1 MAAKRIITVDDAP
14 IIRLMIKDVLVECG
28 KYDVVAECCNGR
40 EAVEK
45 YKELKPDL
53 VTMDIIMPE
62 MDGIQ
67 ALEEILKFDPNA
79 KVVMV
84 TAIDQRESLMKAIRL
99 GATDYIVKP
108 FEADRVMSAVQKAF
122 GESPETAP

>member
-1 MAAKRIITVDDAP
+1 MAKRIMTVDDAS
-14 IIRLMIKDVLVECG
+14 IIRLMIKDILVECG
-28 KYDVVAECCNGR
+28 GYDVIAECSSGR
-40 EAVEK
+40 EAVDK
-45 YKELKPDL
+45 YKELRPDL
-53 VTMDIIMPE
+53 VTMDIVMPE

-67 ALEEILKFDPNA
+67 ALEEILKFDPDA

-108 FEADRVMSAVQKAF
+108 FEADRVMAAVQKAF
-122 GESPETAP
+122 GVA

>member
-1 MAAKRIITVDDAP
+1 MAKRIITTDDAP
-14 IIRLMIKDVLVECG
+14 IIRLMIKDILIECG
-28 KYDVVAECCNGR
+28 GYEVVAECANGR

-67 ALEEILKFDPNA
+67 ALEEILAFDPNA

-108 FEADRVMSAVQKAF
+108 FEADRVMSAVQKAL
-122 GESPETAP
+122 GDA

>member
-1 MAAKRIITVDDAP
+1 MAKRIMTVDDAP
-14 IIRLMIKDVLVECG
+14 IIRLMIKDILVECG
-28 KYDVVAECCNGR
+28 GYDVVAEASNGR
-40 EAVEK
+40 EAIER

-67 ALEEILKFDPNA
+67 ALEEILKFDPKA

-108 FEADRVMSAVQKAF
+108 FEADRVMSAVQKAL
-122 GESPETAP
+122 GETV

>member
-1 MAAKRIITVDDAP
+1 MAKRIMTVDDAS

-28 KYDVVAECCNGR
+28 GYDVVAECASGR

-45 YKELKPDL
+45 YKELRPDL

-108 FEADRVMSAVQKAF
+108 FEADRVMAAVQKAF
-122 GESPETAP
+122 GVA

>member
-1 MAAKRIITVDDAP
+1 MAKRIITVDDAP
-14 IIRLMIKDVLVECG
+14 IIRLMIKDILVECG
-28 KYDVVAECCNGR
+28 GYDVVAEGCNGR

-45 YKELKPDL
+45 YKQFKPDL
-53 VTMDIIMPE
+53 MTMDIIMPE

-108 FEADRVMSAVQKAF
+108 FEADRVMSAVQKAL
-122 GESPETAP
+122 GDAV

>member
-1 MAAKRIITVDDAP
+1 MAKRIITVDDAP
-14 IIRLMIKDVLVECG
+14 IIRLMINDVLVECG
-28 KYDVVAECCNGR
+28 GYEIVAECSNGR

-67 ALEEILKFDPNA
+67 ALEEILKFDPAA

-108 FEADRVMSAVQKAF
+108 FEADRVMSAVQKAL
-122 GESPETAP
+122 GDAT

>member
-1 MAAKRIITVDDAP
+1 MAKRILLVDDAP
-14 IIRLMIKDVLVECG
+14 IIRLMIKDILVECG
-28 KYDVVAECCNGR
+28 GYEIVAEGATGK
-40 EAVEK
+40 EALDL
-45 YKELKPDL
+45 YKQLKPDL
-53 VTMDIIMPE
+53 VTMDIVMPE

-67 ALEEILKFDPNA
+67 ALEEILKFDPKA

-108 FEADRVMSAVQKAF
+108 FEADRVMSAVQKAL
-122 GESPETAP
+122 GE

>member
-1 MAAKRIITVDDAP
+1 MGKKIITVDDAP
-14 IIRLMIKDVLVECG
+14 IIRLMIKDILIECG
-28 KYDVVAECCNGR
+28 GYDVIAECSNGR

-53 VTMDIIMPE
+53 MTMDIIMPE

-67 ALEEILKFDPNA
+67 ALEEIIKFDVNA

-84 TAIDQRESLMKAIRL
+84 TAIDQREALMKAIRL

-108 FEADRVMSAVQKAF
+108 FEADRVMSAVQKAL
-122 GESPETAP
+122 GEKQPA

>member
-1 MAAKRIITVDDAP
+1 MAKRIIIADDAP
-14 IIRLMIKDVLVECG
+14 IMRLMIRDILTYSNYEII
-28 KYDVVAECCNGR
+28 AECENGQQ
-40 EAVEK
+40 AVDK

-53 VTMDIIMPE
+53 VTMDIVMPDK
-62 MDGIQ
+62 DGIQ
-67 ALEEILKFDPNA
+67 ALEEILQFDKNA

-108 FEADRVMSAVQKAF
+108 FEGDRVVSAVTKAI
-122 GESPETAP
+122 GNA

>member
-1 MAAKRIITVDDAP
+1 MAKRIITTDDAP
-14 IIRLMIKDVLVECG
+14 IIRLMIKDILVECG
-28 KYDVVAECCNGR
+28 KYDVVAECANGR

-53 VTMDIIMPE
+53 VTMDIVMPE

-84 TAIDQRESLMKAIRL
+84 TAIDQRDSLMKAIRL

-108 FEADRVMSAVQKAF
+108 FEADRVMSAVQKAL
-122 GESPETAP
+122 GDAV

>member
-1 MAAKRIITVDDAP
+1 M
-14 IIRLMIKDVLVECG
+14 
-28 KYDVVAECCNGR
+28 
-40 EAVEK
+40 
-45 YKELKPDL
+45 
-53 VTMDIIMPE
+53 TMDIIMPE

-108 FEADRVMSAVQKAF
+108 FEADRVMSAVQKAL
-122 GESPETAP
+122 GDAV

>member
-1 MAAKRIITVDDAP
+1 MPKRILTVDDAP
-14 IIRLMIKDVLVECG
+14 IIRLMIKDILIECG
-28 KYDVVAECCNGR
+28 GYDVVGEGSTGK
-40 EAVEK
+40 EAVEL
-45 YKELKPDL
+45 YKQLKPDL

-67 ALEEILKFDPNA
+67 ALEEILKYDENA

-84 TAIDQRESLMKAIRL
+84 TAIDQREALMKAIRL

-108 FEADRVMSAVQKAF
+108 FEADRVMSAVQKAL
-122 GESPETAP
+122 GDAS

>member
-1 MAAKRIITVDDAP
+1 MAKRIMTVDDAS
-14 IIRLMIKDVLVECG
+14 IIRLMIKDILVECG
-28 KYDVVAECCNGR
+28 GYEVIAECSSGR
-40 EAVEK
+40 EAIEK
-45 YKELKPDL
+45 YKELRPDL

-67 ALEEILKFDPNA
+67 ALEGILKFDPDA

-108 FEADRVMSAVQKAF
+108 FEADRVMSAVQKAL
-122 GESPETAP
+122 GGS

>member
-1 MAAKRIITVDDAP
+1 MAKKIIVVDDAP
-14 IIRLMIKDVLVECG
+14 IIRLMLKDIMQYSGYQVVSECASG
-28 KYDVVAECCNGR
+28 K

-62 MDGIQ
+62 KDGIE
-67 ALEEILKFDPNA
+67 ALEDILKIDPNA

-84 TAIDQRESLMKAIRL
+84 TAIDQRESLMRAIKA
-99 GATDYIVKP
+99 GAADYIVKP
-108 FEADRVMSAVQKAF
+108 FENDRVLSAVRNAI
-122 GESPETAP
+122 GEP